1 MLVLT
6 GLELSKA
13 PAKPISQTFAVVAA
27 VDAFVGVAAVDAF
40 VGVAPVAIVDGLVEA
55 LEVFEDVLEDADGER
70 LGSIGVVPDVF
81 VELVDVLLVL
91 TAVSSQ
97 FCNAQCVNVS
107 ANSMVLQI
115 SDVWSTIQFSGFVLC
130 FNSPRTGICQIHPSP
145 SLTTWPPHRG
155 W

>member
-1 MLVLT
+1 MLLVEEARMLVLT

-13 PAKPISQTFAVVAA
+13 PAKPISQTFAV
-27 VDAFVGVAAVDAF
+27 VAAVDAF

-70 LGSIGVVPDVF
+70 LGSIGGVPDVF
-81 VELVDVLLVL
+81 VALVDVLLVL

-97 FCNAQCVNVS
+97 FCNAECVNMS
-107 ANSMVLQI
+107 ARSRPN
-115 SDVWSTIQFSGFVLC
+115 FCGFVAS
-130 FNSPRTGICQIHPSP
+130 FNLPRTGIYQIHPSP
-145 SLTTWPPHRG
+145 SRTTWPPHRG

>member
-1 MLVLT
+1 MRDPLVKLLGGARMLVLT

-81 VELVDVLLVL
+81 VALVDVLLVL
-91 TAVSSQ
+91 AAVSSQ
-97 FCNAQCVNVS
+97 FCNAECVNMS
-107 ANSMVLQI
+107 ARSRPN
-115 SDVWSTIQFSGFVLC
+115 FCGFVAS
-130 FNSPRTGICQIHPSP
+130 FNLPRTGIYQIHPSP
-145 SLTTWPPHRG
+145 SLTT
-155 W
+155 